1 MPQIKGVPHYW
12 KSKSTGSTPL
22 GDRLKQERLRR
33 QFPLHVFCDK
43 VGMSDCSLTAIENRG
58 AMSSV
63 KNLIAICQ
71 VLECSTDWLLGLE
84 E

>member
-1 MPQIKGVPHYW
+1 MALKGVPHYW
-12 KSKSTGSTPL
+12 KSRTDGSTPF
-22 GDRLKQERLRR
+22 GDRLKKERIRR
-33 QFPLHVFCDK
+33 QWSLKAFCAATS
-43 VGMSDCSLTAIENRG
+43 MSDCSVTAIENRG
-58 AMSSV
+58 AMPSV